1 MYFLLYNHVPRLEK
15 ELLSTGKEQKENNRF
30 WDNAQTLQELH
41 TFLAARAMEAIE
53 EREKEGSGGN
63 AVIF

>member
-1 MYFLLYNHVPRLEK
+1 MYSGWKGAAEHR
-15 ELLSTGKEQKENNRF
+15 KEQKENNRF

-53 EREKEGSGGN
+53 EREKEGSGEMRLY
-63 AVIF
+63 FR